1 MLCAVLSH
9 HLGLCQSLL
18 LILIVSLL
26 LGSESSASQFLE
38 RRPSLLEGL
47 TLWICVPPLVKA
59 VNAAIVSLTIFI

>member
-26 LGSESSASQFLE
+26 LGSKSSASQFLE
-38 RRPSLLEGL
+38 RRWSLLEGL
-47 TLWICVPPLVKA
+47 SLWICVPPLVKA
-59 VNAAIVSLTIFI
+59 VNAAVVSLITFI